1 MKLSKEQKT
10 RMISLLIIVILL
22 FLYCTLFILGIKNT
36 MIKTEPSETFYIDGT
51 DFTLFAD
58 LATAATN
65 IMLLILETG
74 VSLVVLA
81 VICLLFLLAWR
92 SITIRKG
99 SVIEQ
104 SELFVTKVMLIT
116 FALSTLIAGLTVT
129 GLSFLPAI
137 IAHMLVSCVLC
148 IIFAYLPLKKA
159 YTSRF
164 TESL

>member
-22 FLYCTLFILGIKNT
+22 FLYCTLFILGIRQN
-36 MIKTEPSETFYIDGT
+36 MIKTEPSETFYVDGT

-58 LATAATN
+58 LATAAAN
-65 IMLLILETG
+65 AILLVIKTG
-74 VSLVVLA
+74 ISLVVLA
-81 VICLLFLLAWR
+81 VICILSLLAWR
-92 SITIRKG
+92 SITIQED